1 MGSKPLLTYFSS
13 SPYNVFM
20 HRRKEGFCMARVRFD
35 TTLRKDLL
43 LKLKHEAIER
53 GIPVNRILENMAE
66 NYYANKETVKT
77 GSN

>member
-1 MGSKPLLTYFSS
+1 
-13 SPYNVFM
+13 
-20 HRRKEGFCMARVRFD
+20 MARVRFD

-66 NYYANKETVKT
+66 NYYAGKETVKT
-77 GSN
+77 SSK